1 MVAYAQRYYVLFAS
15 VEKSEKRFGFMTR
28 GIAFMIMVAE
38 CLLSSVEYRT
48 RKRNVFFLF
57 ASFYIATILVE
68 NRQMFLAIC
77 IQASA
82 EYIL

>member
-1 MVAYAQRYYVLFAS
+1 
-15 VEKSEKRFGFMTR
+15 
-28 GIAFMIMVAE
+28 MIMVAE